1 MSPTAF
7 WRLAC
12 SCTRIEGVCGIISD
26 FRGRPL
32 DGALA
37 RARWRPRHFVE
48 RKEVGTQVAEVI
60 QVVSAEAETG
70 TVFHTP
76 VR

>member
-1 MSPTAF
+1 MVAHSTGLWHAPD
-7 WRLAC
+7 
-12 SCTRIEGVCGIISD
+12 SD
-26 FRGRPL
+26 P
-32 DGALA
+32 DI
-37 RARWRPRHFVE
+37 FVE
-48 RKEVGTQVAEVI
+48 SKEVGTQVAEVI